1 MRSIFAVVLVL
12 ALGASACYAPDVSNV
27 TWTCDGNG
35 RPNDCPATQ
44 QCICGACRW
53 LNDTRDFGDCSQ
65 SVPDGGSDAPG
76 PVSGCTRG
84 GGTHLGNNV
93 WACEGPFPRNS
104 APALCRAGFEICKT
118 ADKVPPAACQSVVG
132 FFASAATVYSTDF
145 DKCTTIDPKFI
156 SCTTGTY
163 QYRMG
168 CGTSPLIAVLA
179 CEHSCSGFSRGI
191 ACSKSTPSGYVC
203 GGMPTPQNDQSSSPG
218 FGVLCCPL

>member
-93 WACEGPFPRNS
+93 WACEGP
-104 APALCRAGFEICKT
+104 
-118 ADKVPPAACQSVVG
+118 
-132 FFASAATVYSTDF
+132 
-145 DKCTTIDPKFI
+145 
-156 SCTTGTY
+156 
-163 QYRMG
+163 
-168 CGTSPLIAVLA
+168 
-179 CEHSCSGFSRGI
+179 
-191 ACSKSTPSGYVC
+191 
-203 GGMPTPQNDQSSSPG
+203 
-218 FGVLCCPL
+218 